1 MTIYLILYL
10 PRSLNSIFPACESSE
25 FKCSNGK
32 CIRSTRQCD
41 THDDCGDNSDEQNCG
56 MYIMGFVSKKLYA
69 VVFIGQN

>member
-56 MYIMGFVSKKLYA
+56 MRIMVSFTDILIVK
-69 VVFIGQN
+69 